1 MNIYNKNNRAGA
13 VIPAES
19 RDKMRLS
26 QTKEYKEL
34 LTTLAHV
41 GNKDLEGL
49 IEEVLYEVISEAEKR
64 AWAIGYDAGYT
75 NGERAGKS
83 GK

>member
-1 MNIYNKNNRAGA
+1 
-13 VIPAES
+13 
-19 RDKMRLS
+19 MRLS

-75 NGERAGKS
+75 NGYQAGKS
-83 GK
+83 SK

>member
-1 MNIYNKNNRAGA
+1 
-13 VIPAES
+13 
-19 RDKMRLS
+19 MRLS

-41 GNKDLEGL
+41 DNKDLQDA
-49 IEEVLYEVISEAEKR
+49 IEEVLYEVIAEAEKR
-64 AWAIGYDAGYT
+64 AWAVGYNAGYT

>member
-1 MNIYNKNNRAGA
+1 
-13 VIPAES
+13 
-19 RDKMRLS
+19 MRLS

-64 AWAIGYDAGYT
+64 AWGIGYASGCEKGYQ
-75 NGERAGKS
+75 AGKS